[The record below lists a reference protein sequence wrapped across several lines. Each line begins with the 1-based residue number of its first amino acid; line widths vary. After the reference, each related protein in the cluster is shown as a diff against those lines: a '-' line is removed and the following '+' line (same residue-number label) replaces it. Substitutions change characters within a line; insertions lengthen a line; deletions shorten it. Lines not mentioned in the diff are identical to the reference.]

1 MRKEGEKM
9 KLYLISQNENDDY
22 DTYDSAVVVA
32 YNVADARRIH
42 PSGEENRTSE
52 DWTSFENVHVEY
64 LGEAVP
70 ELERGVVCA
79 SFNAG

>member
-9 KLYLISQNENDDY
+9 KLYLISQNENYDY
-22 DTYDSAVVVA
+22 GTYDSAVVVA
-32 YNVADARRIH
+32 YSVADARKIH
-42 PSGEENRTSE
+42 PSGEENRASL
-52 DWTSFENVHVEY
+52 DWTFSKNVHVKY

-79 SFNAG
+79 SFNEG